1 MDYSNKV
8 KDVRCGMKKG
18 RGGSDLSGQE
28 LERTDRWVIHVG
40 AQVSEA
46 GNTSWK
52 SFTPQL
58 NSLSPEE
65 AEAPIRLC
73 RTAAA
78 GNRTAESLPS
88 YSKAQNKHLLITR
101 RACQVAQ
108 R

>member
-1 MDYSNKV
+1 MDYGNEI

-28 LERTDRWVIHVG
+28 VEKPDRWVIHVG

-46 GNTSWK
+46 GNTSRK

-73 RTAAA
+73 WTA
-78 GNRTAESLPS
+78 L
-88 YSKAQNKHLLITR
+88 
-101 RACQVAQ
+101 
-108 R
+108 

>member
-1 MDYSNKV
+1 MDYGNKI

-18 RGGSDLSGQE
+18 SGGSDLSGQE
-28 LERTDRWVIHVG
+28 VEKPDRWVIHVG

-46 GNTSWK
+46 GNTSRK

-73 RTAAA
+73 WTA
-78 GNRTAESLPS
+78 L
-88 YSKAQNKHLLITR
+88 
-101 RACQVAQ
+101 
-108 R
+108 